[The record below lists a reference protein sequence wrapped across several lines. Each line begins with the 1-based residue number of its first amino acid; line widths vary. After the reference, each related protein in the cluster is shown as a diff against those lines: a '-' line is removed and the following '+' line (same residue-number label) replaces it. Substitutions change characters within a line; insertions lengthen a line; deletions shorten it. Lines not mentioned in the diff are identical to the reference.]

1 MVSGFYLYDV
11 LVRNMIANYVCAVL
25 SDDES
30 VDLSKDALVLVLH
43 EVEVA
48 PDVGQV
54 PADLGHAAAHLLED
68 GSEGR
73 VDVHQDLQVVS
84 KVTPSPARKDEL

>member
-1 MVSGFYLYDV
+1 
-11 LVRNMIANYVCAVL
+11 MITNYVRAVL

-48 PDVGQV
+48 PDVGEV

-68 GSEGR
+68 GGEGR
-73 VDVHQDLQVVS
+73 VDVHQDLQVVR
-84 KVTPSPARKDEL
+84 KVAPSPARNSIKFWHISCVTLSILK

>member
-1 MVSGFYLYDV
+1 MPITY
-11 LVRNMIANYVCAVL
+11 AVL
-25 SDDES
+25 SDDEP
-30 VDLSKDALVLVLH
+30 VDLPEDALVLVLH

-68 GSEGR
+68 GGEGR
-73 VDVHQDLQVVS
+73 VDVHQDLQVVR
-84 KVTPSPARKDEL
+84 KVAPSPARNSLSSIFILLPILRHGI

>member
-1 MVSGFYLYDV
+1 MNLLYCGLYGFYLYDV
-11 LVRNMIANYVCAVL
+11 LVRNMIANYVRAVL

-30 VDLSKDALVLVLH
+30 VDLPENALVLVLH

-48 PDVGQV
+48 PDVGEV

-68 GSEGR
+68 GGEGR
-73 VDVHQDLQVVS
+73 VDVH
-84 KVTPSPARKDEL
+84 